1 MSPSLCCRSGRANFL
16 CEVSPGSVVPVS
28 SLCRACPL
36 SRTSCRA
43 HMNLHGL
50 RAERELFLGSCDV
63 DADDGFEE
71 YQRRQRAAV
80 PAASNTS
87 SGHNSRVD
95 GAAPSAA
102 PSAAPAKPSLELQA
116 EAEARSRADAR
127 RRAQEREGRLQAT
140 AAATSG
146 LPKSLGPPLTPSE
159 IAAELKAS
167 RRAMTEETVDFVQ
180 AWRS

>member
-1 MSPSLCCRSGRANFL
+1 
-16 CEVSPGSVVPVS
+16 
-28 SLCRACPL
+28 
-36 SRTSCRA
+36 
-43 HMNLHGL
+43 MNLHGL

-127 RRAQEREGRLQAT
+127 RRAQEREGRERLLTGGAAEGELTTLQAWGAGEPRLGDGRCT
-140 AAATSG
+140 APFLRRRG
-146 LPKSLGPPLTPSE
+146 LS
-159 IAAELKAS
+159 
-167 RRAMTEETVDFVQ
+167 
-180 AWRS
+180 